1 MKKLVLS
8 VLAGV
13 VLLSGCASTGTD
25 DTTPSATSVL
35 GDIGANLFTQT
46 VDNTC
51 RSQLN
56 AQSFYKTATAVMTAE
71 QKQAF
76 EDNVCGCVAS
86 EAPKSVSMSEI
97 AQAATDS
104 SARTQIVAKAMT
116 KTLGTCV
123 QKMFGVQ

>member
-1 MKKLVLS
+1 MKKVVFAVLTS
-8 VLAGV
+8 A
-13 VLLSGCASTGTD
+13 VLLSGCAGTD
-25 DTTPSATSVL
+25 GTNPSTSAVL
-35 GDIGANLFTQT
+35 GDIGSNLFTQM

-76 EDNVCGCVAS
+76 ENNVCGCVAS
-86 EAPKSVSMSEI
+86 EAPNSISMSEI
-97 AQAATDS
+97 AQAATNS
-104 SARTQIVAKAMT
+104 SVRTQIVGKAMT